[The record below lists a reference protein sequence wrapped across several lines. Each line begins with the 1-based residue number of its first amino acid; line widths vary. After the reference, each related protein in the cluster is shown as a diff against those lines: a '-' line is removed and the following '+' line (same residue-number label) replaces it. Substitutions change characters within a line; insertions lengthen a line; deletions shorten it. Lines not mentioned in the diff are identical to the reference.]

1 MHGRKIVAALMVVA
15 MLIPVIATAQYN
27 VVERNANRNMIGSS
41 QAGIYRAD
49 STARLLTTDGSGNL
63 NVVEQYPASS
73 FFIFKPNWLNTVL
86 QHRCAG
92 GPPPSPAVMQDSTS
106 AEDVRGANNL
116 ALMVYPTFKDSVGT
130 AIIALQ
136 VRWHFTS
143 GAVDSATSF
152 IEQATRTFYASSG
165 GASRDSIG
173 SLLYASA
180 ASSPTYNT
188 NKYGGATYADSLAT
202 PDEQVLVLTNVAGQN
217 RGRLIRLTPPN
228 APNGAA
234 AGPFLSIRVRHLNS
248 THQTTGA
255 FLGDGT
261 SGFDQPVRLN
271 IALVG
276 WR

>member
-1 MHGRKIVAALMVVA
+1 MKKYLVWGLGLLVVLA
-15 MLIPVIATAQYN
+15 SSVSFADYN
-27 VVERNANRNMIGSS
+27 VLNKTTYFQNATNG
-41 QAGIYRAD
+41 
-49 STARLLTTDGSGNL
+49 ARVDASGNAQ
-63 NVVEQYPASS
+63 VVEQYPASS

-116 ALMVYPTFKDSVGT
+116 ALMIYPTFKDSTG
-130 AIIALQ
+130 ASLIALQ

-165 GASRDSIG
+165 GTARDSVG

-180 ASSPTYNT
+180 GSTYGT
-188 NKYGGATYADSLAT
+188 NKYGGDADSVAT

-217 RGRLIRLTPPN
+217 RGRLVRLTPPN
-228 APNGAA
+228 APNGSS
-234 AGPFLSIRVRHLNS
+234 AGPFLSIRVRHLNTTRMS
-248 THQTTGA
+248 TGA

-261 SGFDQPVRLN
+261 SGFEQPVRLN